1 MAEIKQEKFEK
12 VLTKYVDED
21 GSATLEFYRGHGGY
35 EAAERVLKEMKP
47 EDVIEAVKESN
58 LRGRGGAGFP
68 CGVKWSFVPKE
79 TDKPKYLVVN
89 AEKKGKSIQTH
100 WFRILIH

>member
-47 EDVIEAVKESN
+47 GEVIEAVKEST

-79 TDKPKYLVVN
+79 KNSAVDAIRSATS
-89 AEKKGKSIQTH
+89 AARGISIIVPT
-100 WFRILIH
+100 R

>member
-35 EAAERVLKEMKP
+35 EAAERVLKEMKL
-47 EDVIEAVKESN
+47 S
-58 LRGRGGAGFP
+58 
-68 CGVKWSFVPKE
+68 
-79 TDKPKYLVVN
+79 
-89 AEKKGKSIQTH
+89 
-100 WFRILIH
+100 LIHI